1 MKKGLIN
8 RCPCP
13 CPLTATNFSKLFAEL
28 ETTQASIL
36 NGVAANK
43 TLLTGV
49 QEAFAQNLENVNK
62 EVKKLE
68 ERMTKLQQMIK

>member
-1 MKKGLIN
+1 MFCCLIFS
-8 RCPCP
+8 
-13 CPLTATNFSKLFAEL
+13 ATNFSKLFAEL

-36 NGVAANK
+36 NGIAANK
-43 TLLTGV
+43 ALLSGV

-68 ERMTKLQQMIK
+68 ERMQALQEKIK

>member
-1 MKKGLIN
+1 M
-8 RCPCP
+8 
-13 CPLTATNFSKLFAEL
+13 
-28 ETTQASIL
+28 
-36 NGVAANK
+36 NGIAGNK

-68 ERMTKLQQMIK
+68 ERMKALQEKVK